1 MRNETGVE
9 PPVTRRRGLRMMCAC
24 AGGWLL
30 GGGALAQ
37 GLMDPVVRSAA
48 PGGSGNAGGPRD
60 PWEQEQRH
68 VSKAR
73 SMAQDVSG
81 SLETLTRAVSQAFDT
96 VEKLEQRLRELQA
109 DLAKYKRIKDD
120 LLEEYRQGLFCSG
133 CGQTKSQILAKGEV
147 FPHSGQTIVRPT
159 PQQIENKERE
169 LQRPIDETLRKI
181 QQTEKELK
189 EARDKADL
197 GLEQVRYGVALFG
210 SAIGYWNGALR
221 RGEAEVHA
229 KFKRE
234 REEMEAK
241 LAEADRLK
249 RLAKTRE
256 QVETLDSE
264 ARSWRRLLEVT
275 ERQAGE
281 MGARMNRAN
290 ADFLELRNTH
300 RSRINDYV
308 SRKHING
315 KVAGTTGTPI
325 GPETN
330 TIASGYHYLMGR
342 IPSSGGVVTPNETN
356 ARVTGFIADYR
367 AAGLILYFMLGHAGG
382 AAGGPLTQPVTAP
395 AGTPPPPPGSGN
407 KLLDRL
413 P

>member
-1 MRNETGVE
+1 MRDAEEKTLAS
-9 PPVTRRRGLRMMCAC
+9 RRQGLRMVCAC

-30 GGGALAQ
+30 GGAAAAQ
-37 GLMDPVVRSAA
+37 GLLEPVRSANNSNT
-48 PGGSGNAGGPRD
+48 GSRD

-73 SMAQDVSG
+73 GMVLDVS
-81 SLETLTRAVSQAFDT
+81 SSMESLTRAVSQAFET
-96 VEKLEQRLRELQA
+96 VEKLEQKLRDLQA

-133 CGQTKSQILAKGEV
+133 CGQTKSQILAKGET

-159 PQQIENKERE
+159 PQQIEAKERE

-197 GLEQVRYGVALFG
+197 GVEQVRYGVALFG

-221 RGEAEVHA
+221 RGESEVNA

-234 REEMEAK
+234 REQMEAK
-241 LAEADRLK
+241 LAEAERL
-249 RLAKTRE
+249 RRQAKTRE
-256 QVETLDSE
+256 ELEMIDSE
-264 ARSWRRLLEVT
+264 ARSWRRLLEVL
-275 ERQAGE
+275 ERQAVE
-281 MGARMNRAN
+281 ASSRMNRAN

-308 SRKHING
+308 GRKGLIG

-342 IPSSGGVVTPNETN
+342 IPTTGGVAAPSETN
-356 ARVTGFIADYR
+356 ARVTAFLADYR
-367 AAGLILYFMLGHAGG
+367 AAGLILYFALGHASGP
-382 AAGGPLTQPVTAP
+382 AGGPLTQPANAP
-395 AGTPPPPPGSGN
+395 VATPVPAQPGNN